1 MRRHDRIK
9 GAPARPT
16 GALAGRQRPSHTI
29 AGADRHRGATPKEN
43 VARQRGEFHSGLRRS
58 LFDFAQF
65 VNDPDSGKFQHS
77 ARTSL
82 SFTDSILS
90 TVQIGLRDPAKSR
103 NKIRDV
109 AVRSSTIIMIA
120 VAAVFGL
127 LAVFVAQSW
136 LNSQAEARLKSMEA
150 QKVKPTATSTLVV
163 ASKALRFGNELSE
176 SSLREMP
183 WPIDAIPVGGFRT
196 VQEMLGQGKRV
207 VLTAIEANEPVLA
220 SKITG
225 QGQRATL
232 SAMLAEGRKAATIR
246 VNDID
251 GVAGF
256 VLPGDRVDVM
266 LSRQIDKG
274 NALNDVVMKN
284 VKVLAIDQLADERSD
299 KPSVAKAVTLEVDIA
314 GAQKL
319 ALASQIGTLALALR
333 KAGDSEPTASRLITI
348 TDLGA
353 RQEDDDG
360 KGRYAT
366 ISITRAANKQN
377 YSVPKEGVFDAA
389 VRVGQGT
396 MQ

>member
-1 MRRHDRIK
+1 
-9 GAPARPT
+9 
-16 GALAGRQRPSHTI
+16 
-29 AGADRHRGATPKEN
+29 
-43 VARQRGEFHSGLRRS
+43 
-58 LFDFAQF
+58 
-65 VNDPDSGKFQHS
+65 
-77 ARTSL
+77 
-82 SFTDSILS
+82 
-90 TVQIGLRDPAKSR
+90 
-103 NKIRDV
+103 
-109 AVRSSTIIMIA
+109 VRSSTIIMIA

-183 WPIDAIPVGGFRT
+183 WPVDAIPVGGFRSI
-196 VQEMLGQGKRV
+196 QEMMIGQGKRV

-232 SAMLAEGRKAATIR
+232 SAMLGDGHKAATIR

-274 NALNDVVMKN
+274 NATNDVVLKN
-284 VKVLAIDQLADERSD
+284 VKVLAIDQLADERTD
-299 KPSVAKAVTLEVDIA
+299 KPSVAKAVTLEVDII
-314 GAQKL
+314 GAQRL

-348 TDLGA
+348 TDLGVPK
-353 RQEDDDG
+353 QEDNDG
-360 KGRYAT
+360 GAFAT
-366 ISITRAANKQN
+366 VSVTRAANRQM
-377 YSVPKEGVFDAA
+377 YSVPKDGVFNAT
-389 VRVGQGT
+389 VGQGT
-396 MQ
+396 IR

>member
-1 MRRHDRIK
+1 
-9 GAPARPT
+9 
-16 GALAGRQRPSHTI
+16 
-29 AGADRHRGATPKEN
+29 
-43 VARQRGEFHSGLRRS
+43 
-58 LFDFAQF
+58 
-65 VNDPDSGKFQHS
+65 
-77 ARTSL
+77 
-82 SFTDSILS
+82 
-90 TVQIGLRDPAKSR
+90 
-103 NKIRDV
+103 
-109 AVRSSTIIMIA
+109 VRSSTIIMIA

-127 LAVFVAQSW
+127 LAVFAAQSW
-136 LNSQAEARLKSMEA
+136 LNSQAEARLKSLEA
-150 QKVKPTATSTLVV
+150 QKAKPAATSTLVV
-163 ASKALRFGNELSE
+163 ASKTLRFGNELAE

-183 WPIDAIPVGGFRT
+183 WPADAIPQGGFRSIH
-196 VQEMLGQGKRV
+196 EMLGQGKRV

-232 SAMLAEGRKAATIR
+232 SAVIGDGHKAVTIR

-284 VKVLAIDQLADERSD
+284 VKVLAIDQLADERTD
-299 KPSVAKAVTLEVDIA
+299 KPSVARAVTLEVDIA

-333 KAGDSEPTASRLITI
+333 KAGDAEPTASRLITI
-348 TDLGA
+348 TDLGISKA
-353 RQEDDDG
+353 DDEDG
-360 KGRYAT
+360 KGRFAT
-366 ISITRAANKQN
+366 VSITRAANKQM
-377 YSVPKEGVFDAA
+377 YSVPKEGVFNAA
-389 VRVGQGT
+389 ARAGQGT

>member
-1 MRRHDRIK
+1 
-9 GAPARPT
+9 
-16 GALAGRQRPSHTI
+16 
-29 AGADRHRGATPKEN
+29 
-43 VARQRGEFHSGLRRS
+43 
-58 LFDFAQF
+58 
-65 VNDPDSGKFQHS
+65 
-77 ARTSL
+77 
-82 SFTDSILS
+82 
-90 TVQIGLRDPAKSR
+90 
-103 NKIRDV
+103 
-109 AVRSSTIIMIA
+109 VRSSTIIMIA

-150 QKVKPTATSTLVV
+150 QKTKPTATSTLVV

-183 WPIDAIPVGGFRT
+183 WPVDAIPVGGYRSI
-196 VQEMLGQGKRV
+196 QEMMIGQGKRV

-232 SAMLAEGRKAATIR
+232 SAMLGDGRKAATIR

-274 NALNDVVMKN
+274 NAINDVVLKN

-299 KPSVAKAVTLEVDIA
+299 KPSVAKAVTLDVDIA

-333 KAGDSEPTASRLITI
+333 KAGDAEPTASRLITI
-348 TDLGA
+348 SDLGISKT
-353 RQEDDDG
+353 DDDDSG
-360 KGRYAT
+360 KFAT
-366 ISITRAANKQN
+366 VSITRAANKQM
-377 YSVPKEGVFDAA
+377 YSVPKDGVLNATA
-389 VRVGQGT
+389 RTGQGT
-396 MQ
+396 IR